1 LSINRSALH
10 AFFKKGGVGHH
21 FFVPDEKTAE
31 KVAAILTDND
41 GKTLLSIGTIELP
54 PDKNF

>member
-1 LSINRSALH
+1 MPFSRSS
-10 AFFKKGGVGHH
+10 VGYH

-41 GKTLLSIGTIELP
+41 GKTLLSIGAIELP
-54 PDKNF
+54 PDKES